1 MKLRKIV
8 SLVLAVIMIGSC
20 TLTAFAADT
29 PEKQTFNYV
38 ALGDSIAA
46 GFGLTDPDSKVTVE
60 WISKDPALILNE
72 DLLANP
78 VAKAYPALF
87 GAQLKEFGAER
98 DVDVKTSNLSMSA
111 YRASDVAKVLT
122 TEGYVS
128 DFGAFAMDYYLHLDA
143 SGLSKYHDLT
153 VDAVKDADMVTVNLG
168 GNDILINMMYDMY
181 QKNNPVLNSVSLV
194 LFMSLVGA
202 DMNEAMDLAAKELEK
217 SDREITVEDISE
229 AAKILGSFRDSA
241 DRYTVGAI
249 DSVRDVVNN
258 VKAIN
263 PDTDIAVVN
272 MYSPFG
278 NSLEYNGQV
287 LDMST
292 VLTNIFKKAVLK
304 ATGMDVPAG
313 DVEIAATG
321 EAEDKIDDLMDN
333 ADELDK
339 MIADDIK
346 ANDKSERLRA
356 LLGIIVSEISYPV
369 QYLTIGKVVDARV
382 KQLNEGLSGVAADTG
397 SKYVD
402 ISGIRNENNLDP
414 HPTAEGHQEIADIL
428 TATLAES
435 VFPGCF
441 DKTLEMTE
449 GDVIADFAEAGAV
462 CESSDP
468 SVAWV
473 DDKGALN
480 AMKPGTALIKN
491 GNYKYSVTVGDYSD
505 GSNVVGSLKLLARY
519 NDSMQFYDGH
529 VYLLFTSY
537 QDGVTI
543 NVPDLYAGYEIDS
556 FYYDDIREDIA
567 NGSNHTDKDADKYFK
582 LNKNMKSVTLNR
594 GEIVTIGMYRDF
606 DLTVPQAALG
616 SIENSTV
623 WSELT
628 ATAKAAVVEAVF
640 GFLEKGSADTQEF
653 VDRIK
658 AICAEAGVDY
668 TKLLDGVVDGGVCFN
683 RELYNQK
690 LEWDQYENVTY
701 EMDITEKQLN
711 TMAMYLGGNL
721 NKFSI
726 FKNSCATVALR
737 AWNAAVGT
745 RNGEDTSYKLTSESD
760 GIFKIIDAPKGVR
773 DNIVKRL
780 PGYYLNNAQ
789 GVAEPGAGFEDET
802 GSVYVSAPESVEP
815 VNYIYKDDNI
825 RILDYM
831 TSLTALVNAAKAGQ
845 GVYYNKDSQDITVDI
860 KDADGVIEGIDF
872 EINGKTVTLNG
883 DNMPEGGVWF
893 AVDVDAPAEGET
905 YYVTDADGKALAS
918 EYNSE
923 DGEINFFA
931 KTLPQSYRIISSD
944 TTKNILVVDND
955 VPADAGIDAEI
966 YYYKDGKKTVIDN
979 SAELTSGTKVYV
991 KPVIADDE
999 KTYIIDSI
1007 VLDSTLIFDDDHYD
1021 AEEDAYFGIMP
1032 SNFSVLSF
1040 GVVKV
1045 DLVHVDGM
1053 LYQIFVGDTLN
1064 VDDVVHLQLEGEE
1077 GYILDCVD
1085 WDIREN
1091 ENDAVSVDGN
1101 ILKAEH
1107 EGGVFA
1113 LATVKGNKNISALIL
1128 IEVFE
1133 SRDDVAAVTYDESL
1147 TKNFR
1152 IERVVGDNE
1161 VIIPYSGYMIKKGEQ
1176 ISVVPFTTEKKAVLY
1191 IICNGDA
1198 LDAGKTYTVNEDTRV
1213 IAGLADAEIVGMPE
1227 EITLTEKGETYALDA
1242 AVSYKGLLKYIP
1254 PYDKTVTYASSSP
1267 LVSVDEN
1274 GVITVAGDIPAEGA
1288 RVCVTATAGSSC
1300 GSIVASTMVTLGNY
1314 QGDRIVGKLTI
1325 HARPIYEG
1333 ELVAHSAVSFTAYE
1347 DMDLDVSYYEYYK
1360 PNDKYNDLMRDY
1372 ADHPEKYSSDPAL
1385 CSDDLD
1391 IKDRESYF
1399 DVIAHG
1405 VNSEPSTVSL
1415 KSGEGFTVSN
1425 YSFDGTHLDLVLRAV
1440 ENGDI
1445 YSSPAAQALVYQMYQ
1460 YKNGADV
1467 DTDMAFNGL
1476 VGTFAQIFKD
1486 TYETGDNPANGPSV
1500 GGICINRELY
1510 NQFRRN
1516 DSQMPNNYYSVDITA
1531 DELELMKAY
1540 LANPDNNYYSIF
1552 TMNCGTGAVKVWN
1565 STLSDKPE
1573 LHISGSYTGFAAEP
1587 ESIHFQIGD
1596 LTAKDK
1602 VFKYDGEGGKDF
1614 YPRTLAHKLNYNEL
1628 IDAIDALGEP
1638 EVTDEYEAQLKE
1650 LRQTYE
1656 ELTDTEKSFVTNIDK
1671 LTEAEEKFDELK
1683 YGPLIAAFEEYKAE
1697 QIAAVDEMMEEDDSV
1712 ISKSLAS
1719 LAKLAINI
1727 AEYDKSKTPEENNAA
1742 VDAIVDAFKDSL
1754 EKQRELEKN
1763 FAEFED
1769 YKATQTA
1776 AADDLLNEDDS
1787 AACKALAAVAKAA
1800 IRTTV
1805 YDPDKTPEENKAV
1818 VDAIV
1823 STLADDLEQMRE
1835 LEKNVAEFED
1845 YKESQIDAAD
1855 DLLNEDDSAACKILA
1870 AVAKGAIRATIY
1882 DPDKTPEE
1890 NKADIDDIVATL
1902 ADVLEQQREDE
1913 KNVAE
1918 FEDYKA
1924 TQVAAIDDLLN
1935 EDDSA
1940 ACKILAAV
1948 AKGAILA
1955 SDYDFD
1961 KTPEENKAAVDAV
1974 VATLADALEQQ
1985 RENEKNAAEFDAY
1998 KVDRLKAADELL
2010 NEDDS
2015 IIAKALVGVAKAAIR
2030 ATVYDLDKTPEE
2042 NKAVVD
2048 AILDN
2053 LAKALD
2059 EERYLEHPLLGDV
2072 DHNRSVEVNDA
2083 TFIQRDLASVELPF
2097 ILDDR
2102 AADVDKDGF
2111 ISIVDASYIQR
2122 WLIKADTVEGIGE
2135 PI

>member
-29 PEKQTFNYV
+29 PEKQTYNYV

-98 DVDVKTSNLSMSA
+98 GTDVKTSNLSMSA

-153 VDAVKDADMVTVNLG
+153 VDAVKDADLVTVNLG

-194 LFMSLVGA
+194 LFMTLVGA

-402 ISGIRNENNLDP
+402 ISGISNENNLDP

-468 SVAWV
+468 SIAWV

-505 GSNVVGSLKLLARY
+505 GSNVVGNLKLLARY

-543 NVPDLYAGYEIDS
+543 NVPDLYAGYDIDE
-556 FYYDDIREDIA
+556 FYYFDIRDDIA

-745 RNGEDTSYKLTSESD
+745 RNGADTSYKLTSEAD
-760 GIFKIIDAPKGVR
+760 GIFKFIDAPKGVR
-773 DNIVKRL
+773 DNMVSRL

-815 VNYIYKDDNI
+815 VQYKYADDSV
-825 RILDYM
+825 RIVDYM
-831 TSLTALVNAAKAGQ
+831 TSVTSLVNAAKAGQ
-845 GVYYNKDSQDITVDI
+845 DVSYNKDSQEITIDV
-860 KDADGVIEGIDF
+860 KHDAGVINAVDF
-872 EINGKTVTLNG
+872 DINGKTVTLDG
-883 DNMPEGGVWF
+883 DNMPGDVWF
-893 AVDVDAPAEGET
+893 SVKLDAPTDGES
-905 YYVTDADGKALAS
+905 YFVTDSEGKALAS
-918 EYNSE
+918 EYIPE
-923 DGEINFFA
+923 EGAINIRA
-931 KTLPQSYRIISSD
+931 EKLPQTYEIKSSSKG
-944 TTKNILVVDND
+944 TNILHVVSYGGEGIK
-955 VPADAGIDAEI
+955 ADTEV
-966 YYYKDGKKTVIDN
+966 YFYKDGQKVVVDN
-979 SAELTSGTKVYV
+979 SAEVESGTKVYV
-991 KPVIADDE
+991 KAEISSDDFSN
-999 KTYIIDSI
+999 IISGISLGNEYVFVKDN
-1007 VLDSTLIFDDDHYD
+1007 YD
-1021 AEEDAYFGIMP
+1021 AEEGAYFGIMP
-1032 SNFSVLSF
+1032 DRFAELEIYYATAELTTSFSNLQQ
-1040 GVVKV
+1040 
-1045 DLVHVDGM
+1045 M
-1053 LYQIFVGDTLN
+1053 YVGDTLN
-1064 VDDVVHLQLEGEE
+1064 LDDCANLQLDDEE
-1077 GYILDCVD
+1077 AYTLDQTEWVV
-1085 WDIREN
+1085 IG
-1091 ENDAVSVDGN
+1091 NDDGVVSIDGKE
-1101 ILKAEH
+1101 LKAEKA
-1107 EGGVFA
+1107 GSVLAFA
-1113 LATVKGNKNISALIL
+1113 CAVGNHNIFIPFT
-1128 IEVFE
+1128 IDVFE
-1133 SRDDVAAVTYDESL
+1133 SMDDVAAITFDDSFL
-1147 TKNFR
+1147 NDFAIIK
-1152 IERVVGDNE
+1152 GDGGN
-1161 VIIPYSGYMIKKGEQ
+1161 IPGSGYLVKKGTE
-1176 ISVVPFTTEKKAVLY
+1176 ISVEPVISEKKAVLY
-1191 IICNGDA
+1191 VSCNGEP
-1198 LDAGKTYTVNEDTRV
+1198 LDFGKTYTVNDDTRV
-1213 IAGLADAEIVGMPE
+1213 IGGLADAEIVGMPE
-1227 EITLTEKGETYALDA
+1227 DITLNEKGETYALGA
-1242 AVSYKGLLKYIP
+1242 KVSYTGLLKFIP
-1254 PYDKTVTYASSSP
+1254 PYDETVTYVSSDP
-1267 LVSVDEN
+1267 LVEVDKN
-1274 GVITVAGDIPAEGA
+1274 GVITVAGDIPEDGA
-1288 RVCVTATAGSSC
+1288 RVYVTATAGSTC
-1300 GSIVASTMVTLGNY
+1300 GMVTAATRVTLGDY
-1314 QGDRIVGKLTI
+1314 KGDRIVGKLTI
-1325 HARPIYEG
+1325 HARPIHKG
-1333 ELVAHSAVSFTAYE
+1333 ELVAHGALTFTTYE
-1347 DMDLDVSYYEYYK
+1347 DTDLDVSYYEYYK

-1372 ADHPEKYSSDPAL
+1372 ADHPEKYSSDPVVYNDNEL
-1385 CSDDLD
+1385 E
-1391 IKDRESYF
+1391 IEDRESYF
-1399 DVIAHG
+1399 DVINNG
-1405 VNSEPSTVSL
+1405 PESEPAKISL
-1415 KSGEGFTVSN
+1415 KSGESFTVSN
-1425 YSFDGTHLDLVLRAV
+1425 YSFDDTHMDLLIRAL

-1445 YSSPAAQALVYQMYQ
+1445 RNSSAAQALVYQMYQ
-1460 YKNGADV
+1460 YKNGGEV

-1476 VGTFAQIFKD
+1476 VGTFAKIIKD
-1486 TYETGDNPANGPSV
+1486 SREYGENPANGHSI
-1500 GGICINRELY
+1500 GGICIDREIY
-1510 NQFRRN
+1510 NQFRSN
-1516 DSQMPNNYYSVDITA
+1516 NTQLPNNYYSVDITA
-1531 DELELMKAY
+1531 EEFERMKAY
-1540 LANPDNNYYSIF
+1540 LADPENNYYSIF
-1552 TMNCGTGAVKVWN
+1552 TMNCGTGVTKLWN
-1565 STLSDKPE
+1565 TILSDKPE
-1573 LHISGSYTGFAAEP
+1573 LNLKANYTGVSTEP
-1587 ESIHFQIGD
+1587 ESLNINIGL
-1596 LTAKDK
+1596 LTAKDLLSD
-1602 VFKYDGEGGKDF
+1602 YDGEGGVNF
-1614 YPRTLAHKLNYNEL
+1614 IPRTLAHKLNYNEL
-1628 IDAIDALGEP
+1628 IEAIDALGEP
-1638 EVTDEYEAQLKE
+1638 EATDEYKAQLDE
-1650 LRQTYE
+1650 LRQAYE

-1671 LTEAEEKFDELK
+1671 LTDAEAAYDELK
-1683 YGPLIAAFEEYKAE
+1683 YGPLIAEFEEYKAE
-1697 QIAAVDEMMEEDDSV
+1697 QAKAVDELIKDDDSF
-1712 ISKSLAS
+1712 ISKTMAEI
-1719 LAKLAINI
+1719 AKAAVN
-1727 AEYDKSKTPEENNAA
+1727 AAQYDKSKTPEENKAA
-1742 VDAIVDAFKDSL
+1742 VDDIVSTLAEAL
-1754 EKQRELEKN
+1754 EKQRETEKN
-1763 FAEFED
+1763 IADFED
-1769 YKATQTA
+1769 YKATQA
-1776 AADDLLNEDDS
+1776 AAVDELLNEDDS
-1787 AACKALAAVAKAA
+1787 L
-1800 IRTTV
+1800 
-1805 YDPDKTPEENKAV
+1805 D
-1818 VDAIV
+1818 
-1823 STLADDLEQMRE
+1823 
-1835 LEKNVAEFED
+1835 
-1845 YKESQIDAAD
+1845 
-1855 DLLNEDDSAACKILA
+1855 
-1870 AVAKGAIRATIY
+1870 
-1882 DPDKTPEE
+1882 
-1890 NKADIDDIVATL
+1890 
-1902 ADVLEQQREDE
+1902 
-1913 KNVAE
+1913 
-1918 FEDYKA
+1918 
-1924 TQVAAIDDLLN
+1924 
-1935 EDDSA
+1935 
-1940 ACKILAAV
+1940 CKILAAV

-1955 SDYDFD
+1955 VQYDTA

-1998 KVDRLKAADELL
+1998 KADQLKAADELL

-2048 AILDN
+2048 AILDT
-2053 LAKALD
+2053 LVKALD
-2059 EERYLEHPLLGDV
+2059 EQRYLEHPKLGDV
-2072 DHNRSVEVNDA
+2072 DHNREVENNDA

>member
-1 MKLRKIV
+1 MKLRRIV
-8 SLVLAVIMIGSC
+8 SLVLAVIMIASC

-29 PEKQTFNYV
+29 PEKQTYNYV

-153 VDAVKDADMVTVNLG
+153 VDAVKDADLVTVNLG
-168 GNDILINMMYDMY
+168 ANDILINMMYDMY
-181 QKNNPVLNSVSLV
+181 QKNNPVLSSVSLV

-229 AAKILGSFRDSA
+229 AAKILGNFRNSVDGL
-241 DRYTVGAI
+241 TEGAI

-321 EAEDKIDDLMDN
+321 EAEDKIDDLLDN

-369 QYLTIGKVVDARV
+369 QYLTIGKVFDARI
-382 KQLNEGLSGVAADTG
+382 KQFNEGLSGVAADTG

-402 ISGIRNENNLDP
+402 ISGISNENNLDP

-428 TATLAES
+428 TANLAETA
-435 VFPGCF
+435 FPGCF

-449 GDVIADFAEAGAV
+449 GDVIADFAENGVV
-462 CESSDP
+462 CDSSDP
-468 SVAWV
+468 SIAWV

-745 RNGEDTSYKLTSESD
+745 RNGADTSYKLTSEAD
-760 GIFKIIDAPKGVR
+760 GIFKFIDAPKGVR
-773 DNIVKRL
+773 DNMVSRL

-815 VNYIYKDDNI
+815 VQYKYADDSV
-825 RILDYM
+825 RIVDYM
-831 TSLTALVNAAKAGQ
+831 TSVTSLVNAAKAGQ
-845 GVYYNKDSQDITVDI
+845 DVSYNKDSQEITIDV
-860 KDADGVIEGIDF
+860 KHDAGVINAVDF
-872 EINGKTVTLNG
+872 DINGKTVTLDG
-883 DNMPEGGVWF
+883 DNMPGDVWF
-893 AVDVDAPAEGET
+893 SVKLDAPAEGES
-905 YYVTDADGKALAS
+905 YFVTDADGKALAS
-918 EYNSE
+918 EYLSE
-923 DGEINFFA
+923 DGILNFRA
-931 KTLPQSYRIISSD
+931 ETLPQTYKINSTSKGS
-944 TTKNILVVDND
+944 NILHVVSYDDKD
-955 VPADAGIDAEI
+955 VETDTEV
-966 YYYKDGKKTVIDN
+966 YYYKDGQKVVVDN
-979 SAELTSGTKVYV
+979 SAEIESGTKIYV
-991 KPVIADDE
+991 KAKVAVGEFDHIIESVTLDYRVIYDE
-999 KTYIIDSI
+999 E
-1007 VLDSTLIFDDDHYD
+1007 HYD
-1021 AEEDAYFGIMP
+1021 AEEDAYFGYMP
-1032 SNFSVLSF
+1032 NNFTEVGIYYASAKLIRNTNSNIIQL
-1040 GVVKV
+1040 
-1045 DLVHVDGM
+1045 
-1053 LYQIFVGDTLN
+1053 FVGDTLN
-1064 VDDVVHLQLEGEE
+1064 IEDCVHLQLNEEE
-1077 GYILDCVD
+1077 GYTLDLTKWEEIV
-1085 WDIREN
+1085 
-1091 ENDAVSVDGN
+1091 NDDGAVSINGKE
-1101 ILKAEH
+1101 LKAEKAG
-1107 EGGVFA
+1107 EANIFA
-1113 LATVKGNKNISALIL
+1113 CTTGNKDIFIPFF
-1128 IEVFE
+1128 IEVLE
-1133 SRDDVAAVTYDESL
+1133 NKDDVAKITYDE
-1147 TKNFR
+1147 KFINDFR
-1152 IERVVGDNE
+1152 IIMKSEDDDTIE
-1161 VIIPYSGYMIKKGEQ
+1161 YIPYPGYLVKKG
-1176 ISVVPFTTEKKAVLY
+1176 TEITVIPYTNDKKAVLY
-1191 IICNGDA
+1191 ISCNGHSYLPD
-1198 LDAGKTYTVNEDTRV
+1198 KPYTINEDTRV
-1213 IAGLADAEIVGMPE
+1213 IGGLADAEIVGMPE
-1227 EITLTEKGETYALDA
+1227 DITLNEKGETYALGA
-1242 AVSYKGLLKYIP
+1242 KVSYTGLLKYIP
-1254 PYDKTVTYASSSP
+1254 PYDESITYSSSDP
-1267 LVSVDEN
+1267 LVEVDQN
-1274 GVITVAGDIPAEGA
+1274 GVITVAGDIPENGA
-1288 RVCVTATAGSSC
+1288 RVYVTAKAGSSC
-1300 GSIVASTMVTLGNY
+1300 GNVTAVTRVTIGDY
-1314 QGDRIVGKLTI
+1314 KGDRIVGKLTI
-1325 HARPIYEG
+1325 HARPIHKG
-1333 ELVAHSAVSFTAYE
+1333 ELVAHGALTYTTYE
-1347 DMDLDVSYYEYYK
+1347 DTDLDISYYEYYK

-1372 ADHPEKYSSDPAL
+1372 ADHPEKYSSDPVVYNDNEL
-1385 CSDDLD
+1385 E
-1391 IKDRESYF
+1391 IEDRESYF
-1399 DVIAHG
+1399 DVITNG
-1405 VNSEPSTVSL
+1405 PESEPAKISL
-1415 KSGEGFTVSN
+1415 KSGESFTVSN
-1425 YSFDGTHLDLVLRAV
+1425 YSFDDTHMDLLIRAL

-1445 YSSPAAQALVYQMYQ
+1445 QDSSAAQALVYQMYQ
-1460 YKNGADV
+1460 YKNGGEV

-1476 VGTFAQIFKD
+1476 VGTFAKIIKD
-1486 TYETGDNPANGPSV
+1486 SREYGENPANGHSI
-1500 GGICINRELY
+1500 GGICIDREIY
-1510 NQFRRN
+1510 NQFRGN
-1516 DSQMPNNYYSVDITA
+1516 NTQLPNNYYSVDITA
-1531 DELELMKAY
+1531 EEFERMKAY
-1540 LANPDNNYYSIF
+1540 LADPENNYYSIF
-1552 TMNCGTGAVKVWN
+1552 TMNCGSGVTKLWN
-1565 STLSDKPE
+1565 TILSDKPE
-1573 LHISGSYTGFAAEP
+1573 LNLKANYTGVSTEP
-1587 ESIHFQIGD
+1587 ESLNINIGL
-1596 LTAKDK
+1596 LTAKDLLSD
-1602 VFKYDGEGGKDF
+1602 YDGEGGINF
-1614 YPRTLAHKLNYNEL
+1614 IPRTLAHKLNYNEL
-1628 IDAIDALGEP
+1628 IEAIDALGEP
-1638 EVTDEYEAQLKE
+1638 EATDEYKAQLDE
-1650 LRQTYE
+1650 LRQAYE

-1671 LTEAEEKFDELK
+1671 LTEAEAAYDELK
-1683 YGPLIAAFEEYKAE
+1683 YGPLIAEFEEYKAE
-1697 QIAAVDEMMEEDDSV
+1697 QAKAVDELIKDDDSF
-1712 ISKSLAS
+1712 ISKTMAEI
-1719 LAKLAINI
+1719 AKAAIN
-1727 AEYDKSKTPEENNAA
+1727 AAQYDKSKTPEENKAA
-1742 VDAIVDAFKDSL
+1742 VDDIVSTLAEAL
-1754 EKQRELEKN
+1754 EKQRETEKN
-1763 FAEFED
+1763 IAEFEA
-1769 YKATQTA
+1769 YKAEQTKA
-1776 AADDLLNEDDS
+1776 VDELLNEDDS
-1787 AACKALAAVAKAA
+1787 L
-1800 IRTTV
+1800 
-1805 YDPDKTPEENKAV
+1805 D
-1818 VDAIV
+1818 
-1823 STLADDLEQMRE
+1823 
-1835 LEKNVAEFED
+1835 
-1845 YKESQIDAAD
+1845 
-1855 DLLNEDDSAACKILA
+1855 
-1870 AVAKGAIRATIY
+1870 
-1882 DPDKTPEE
+1882 
-1890 NKADIDDIVATL
+1890 
-1902 ADVLEQQREDE
+1902 
-1913 KNVAE
+1913 
-1918 FEDYKA
+1918 
-1924 TQVAAIDDLLN
+1924 
-1935 EDDSA
+1935 
-1940 ACKILAAV
+1940 CKILAAV

-1955 SDYDFD
+1955 VQYDTA

-1998 KVDRLKAADELL
+1998 KADQLKAADELL

-2015 IIAKALVGVAKAAIR
+2015 IIAKTLVGVAKAAIR

-2048 AILDN
+2048 AILDT
-2053 LAKALD
+2053 LVKALD
-2059 EERYLEHPLLGDV
+2059 EQRYLEHPMLGDV
-2072 DHNRSVEVNDA
+2072 DHNREVEINDA
-2083 TFIQRDLASVELPF
+2083 AFIQRDLARFELPF
-2097 ILDDR
+2097 VLDDR